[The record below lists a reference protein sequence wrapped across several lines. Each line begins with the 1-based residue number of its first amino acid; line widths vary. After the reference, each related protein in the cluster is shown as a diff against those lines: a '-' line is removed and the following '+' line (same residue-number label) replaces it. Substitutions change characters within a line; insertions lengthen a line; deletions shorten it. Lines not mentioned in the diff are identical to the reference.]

1 MHINGIQT
9 RLLSFLLL
17 IQFIVVQR
25 YPFGLALL
33 SHMRPNKGMLKGW
46 LNGTHVHHSM
56 KACMLNKGML
66 KGAQRYTCTPNMK
79 TCTCTPNMK
88 TCTCIQGTPHFPPQR
103 NKEFYDMGKGRALED
118 GLGVA

>member
-9 RLLSFLLL
+9 SLLSFLLP
-17 IQFIVVQR
+17 IQFIVVQK

-33 SHMRPNKGMLKGW
+33 SYMRPNKSMLKVW

-56 KACMLNKGML
+56 KACMLNKCML
-66 KGAQRYTCTPNMK
+66 KGAQRNTCTPNMK
-79 TCTCTPNMK
+79 ACTCT
-88 TCTCIQGTPHFPPQR
+88 QGTPHFPPER
-103 NKEFYDMGKGRALED
+103 TKEFYDIGKGRALED

>member
-9 RLLSFLLL
+9 SLFSFLLP
-17 IQFIVVQR
+17 IQFIVIQR

-33 SHMRPNKGMLKGW
+33 SYMRPHKGMLKGW

-66 KGAQRYTCTPNMK
+66 KG
-79 TCTCTPNMK
+79 
-88 TCTCIQGTPHFPPQR
+88 GT
-103 NKEFYDMGKGRALED
+103 KEHMHTQHEGMHLHPRDTTTYKCFIGNGM
-118 GLGVA
+118 

>member
-9 RLLSFLLL
+9 SLLSFLLP

-33 SHMRPNKGMLKGW
+33 SYMRPNKGMLKGW

-66 KGAQRYTCTPNMK
+66 KGAQRNTCTPNMK
-79 TCTCTPNMK
+79 A
-88 TCTCIQGTPHFPPQR
+88 CTCIQGTPHFPPER
-103 NKEFYDMGKGRALED
+103 NKDFYDMGKGRALED